1 MKEFFK
7 AVLEI
12 FGACMIL
19 TGIATWAILLLA
31 YFYGTIKVT
40 TGL

>member
-7 AVLEI
+7 AVLEF

-19 TGIATWAILLLA
+19 TGIATWAILLVA
-31 YFYGTIKVT
+31 YFFGSIKVT